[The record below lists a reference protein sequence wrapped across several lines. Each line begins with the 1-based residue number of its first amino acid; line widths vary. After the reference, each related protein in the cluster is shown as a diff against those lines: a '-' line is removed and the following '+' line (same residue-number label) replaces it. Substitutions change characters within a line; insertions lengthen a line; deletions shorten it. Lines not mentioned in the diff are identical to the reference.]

1 MILVVLCAV
10 LLVISYPQMDWGP
23 LAWVALVPFFFALD
37 GKNAR
42 CAFGS
47 GYVCGFL
54 FFAGTLG
61 WFVYVTYPGALLL
74 IAYLSLYFAVFAA
87 TFIFFRRLGLVPRL
101 FTLSAVWVALEFIRA
116 HALSGFG
123 WVSLG
128 HSQYK
133 NYLLIQI
140 ADVTGVYGVSFLVI
154 LVNLL
159 IFESIKFLSFP
170 KASHTFGGDS
180 REIRRAQ
187 IMVTLLVCLVLGYGI
202 ADTAHTRAYGQVKVG
217 VVQPD
222 IPQSLKWDPRLKNKI
237 VERNIRLTRTLSAQ
251 KPDIII
257 WPETSLPGILGESP
271 ELFEQI
277 KKTARDMRT
286 PILIGTIVQEGE
298 EKYYNSAVLVS
309 ADGEMTGRYDK
320 IHLVPFGEYLPL
332 RPVLGFINRFIGMG
346 DFTPGRE
353 YTLFSAGREQKKFGA
368 LICFEDTLPYL
379 RRGFT
384 NAGAQFLVNITN
396 DAWFEDT
403 KAPFLHL
410 QASVFGA
417 VENKRALVRAAN
429 TGLSAFI
436 DPFGRVIGAVQNERG
451 KKTFVMGTAV
461 AALPLVNQRT
471 VYTKYGDVFTM
482 FCFLGILGAILHLK
496 TSHRVKV

>member
-1 MILVVLCAV
+1 MILVILSAV
-10 LLVISYPQMDWGP
+10 LLVISYPQMDCWP

-42 CAFGS
+42 SAFGS
-47 GYVCGFL
+47 GYACGFL

-61 WFVYVTYPGALLL
+61 WFIYVTYIGAFLF
-74 IAYLSLYFAVFAA
+74 IAYLSLYFAVFAVA
-87 TFIFFRRLGLVPRL
+87 FVFFRRLPLMPRL
-101 FTLSAVWVALEFIRA
+101 FTLSAVWVALEFIRG

-159 IFESIKFLSFP
+159 VFESLRSV
-170 KASHTFGGDS
+170 DD
-180 REIRRAQ
+180 IRRIRRTQ
-187 IMVTLLVCLVLGYGI
+187 IIVTLLVCLVLGYGI
-202 ADTAHTRAYGQVKVG
+202 ADAAHLRAYGQVEVG

-222 IPQSLKWDPRLKNKI
+222 IPQSLKWDPRLKGRI
-237 VERNIRLTRTLSAQ
+237 VERTIRLTRALGAQ
-251 KPDIII
+251 KPDIIV
-257 WPETSLPGILGESP
+257 WPETSLPGILWESP
-271 ELFEQI
+271 ALFEEI
-277 KKTARDMRT
+277 KKTARDMQT
-286 PILIGTIVQEGE
+286 PILMGTIIQEGE

-309 ADGEMTGRYDK
+309 ADGEMAGHYDK
-320 IHLVPFGEYLPL
+320 VHLVPFGEYLPL
-332 RPVLGFINRFIGMG
+332 RPWLGFVNRFIGLA

-353 YTLFSAGREQKKFGA
+353 YTLLPAGRQHKKFGV

-379 RRGFT
+379 CRAFT

-403 KAPFLHL
+403 KEPFLHM
-410 QASVFGA
+410 QAAVFGA

-429 TGLSAFI
+429 TGVSAFI

-451 KKTFVMGTAV
+451 KKTFVAGTAV

-482 FCFLGILGAILHLK
+482 FCFLGILGAIWATRIASK
-496 TSHRVKV
+496 R

>member
-1 MILVVLCAV
+1 MILIVLSAV
-10 LLVISYPQMDWGP
+10 LLVISYPQMDLGP

-42 CAFGS
+42 CAFGL
-47 GYVCGFL
+47 GYACGFL

-61 WFVYVTYPGALLL
+61 WFIYVTYPGAFLF
-74 IAYLSLYFAVFAA
+74 IAYLSLYFAAFAA
-87 TFIFFRRLGLVPRL
+87 AFVFFRRLGLLPRL
-101 FTLSAVWVALEFIRA
+101 FTLCAVWVALEFIRA

-140 ADVTGVYGVSFLVI
+140 ADVTGVYGVSFLVM

-159 IFESIKFLSFP
+159 VFESLKFV
-170 KASHTFGGDS
+170 HD
-180 REIRRAQ
+180 IRQLRWAQ
-187 IMVTLLVCLVLGYGI
+187 IIVTLLVCLVLGYGI
-202 ADTAHTRAYGQVKVG
+202 VDTTHTRAYGQVKVG
-217 VVQPD
+217 VVQPN
-222 IPQSLKWDPRLKNKI
+222 IPQSLKWDPRLKGKI
-237 VERNIRLTRTLSAQ
+237 VERNIQLTRTFGVH
-251 KPDIII
+251 KPEIII

-271 ELFEQI
+271 ELFEQV
-277 KKTARDMRT
+277 KKTARDMQT
-286 PILIGTIVQEGE
+286 PVLMGTIIQEGE
-298 EKYYNSAVLVS
+298 EQYYNSAVLVS

-320 IHLVPFGEYLPL
+320 VHLVPFGEYLPL

-346 DFTPGRE
+346 DFTSGKE
-353 YTLFSAGREQKKFGA
+353 YTLFSAGREQKKFGV

-384 NAGAQFLVNITN
+384 NAGAQFLVNMTN

-410 QASVFGA
+410 QAAVFGA

-429 TGLSAFI
+429 TGVSAFI
-436 DPFGRVIGAVQNERG
+436 DPFGRVIQTVQNERG
-451 KKTFVMGTAV
+451 KKAFVMGTAV

-471 VYTKYGDVFTM
+471 VYTKYGDVFAM
-482 FCFLGILGAILHLK
+482 LCFLGILGAIWATRTASK
-496 TSHRVKV
+496 R

>member
-1 MILVVLCAV
+1 MILVVLSAV
-10 LLVISYPQMDWGP
+10 LLVLSYPQMDWGP
-23 LAWVALVPFFFALD
+23 LAWVALVPFFFAID

-61 WFVYVTYPGALLL
+61 WLIYVTYLGAFLF
-74 IAYLSLYFAVFAA
+74 IAYLSLYFAVFTAA
-87 TFIFFRRLGLVPRL
+87 FVFFRSLSLMPRL
-101 FTLSAVWVALEFIRA
+101 FTLSAVWVGLEFIRA

-123 WVSLG
+123 WASLG

-159 IFESIKFLSFP
+159 VFESLKFV
-170 KASHTFGGDS
+170 HDI
-180 REIRRAQ
+180 RRIRRAQ
-187 IMVTLLVCLVLGYGI
+187 TVVTLLVCLVLGYGI
-202 ADTAHTRAYGQVKVG
+202 VDTTHVRAYGQVKVG
-217 VVQPD
+217 VVQPN
-222 IPQSLKWDPRLKNKI
+222 IPQALKWDPRLKGKI
-237 VERNIRLTRTLSAQ
+237 VERTIRLTRALGAQ

-271 ELFEQI
+271 ALFEQI
-277 KKTARDMRT
+277 RKTARDMQT

-309 ADGEMTGRYDK
+309 ADGEMAGRYDK
-320 IHLVPFGEYLPL
+320 IHLVVFGEYLPL

-346 DFTPGRE
+346 DFTSGRE

-410 QASVFGA
+410 QAAVFGA

-429 TGLSAFI
+429 TGVSAFI
-436 DPFGRVIGAVQNERG
+436 DPFGCIIQTVQNERG
-451 KKTFVMGTAV
+451 KKTFVAGTAV

-471 VYTKYGDVFTM
+471 VYTKYGDVFAM
-482 FCFLGILGAILHLK
+482 LCFLGILGAIWVTRTASK
-496 TSHRVKV
+496 GSNGP

>member
-1 MILVVLCAV
+1 MILVVLSAV
-10 LLVISYPQMDWGP
+10 LLVISYPQTDWGP
-23 LAWVALVPFFFALD
+23 LAWLALVPFFFALD

-42 CAFGS
+42 SAFS
-47 GYVCGFL
+47 LGYACGFL

-61 WFVYVTYPGALLL
+61 WFVYVTYPGAFLF
-74 IAYLSLYFAVFAA
+74 IAYLSLYFAAFAVA
-87 TFIFFRRLGLVPRL
+87 FVFFRRLGLLARL
-101 FTLSAVWVALEFIRA
+101 FTLSAVWVALEFIRG

-123 WVSLG
+123 WASLG

-159 IFESIKFLSFP
+159 IFESLKLV
-170 KASHTFGGDS
+170 HD
-180 REIRRAQ
+180 IRQMRRTQ
-187 IMVTLLVCLVLGYGI
+187 IIVTLLVCLVLGYGI
-202 ADTAHTRAYGQVKVG
+202 VDTTHTRAYGQVKVG
-217 VVQPD
+217 VVQPN
-222 IPQSLKWDPRLKNKI
+222 IPQALKWDPRLKGRI
-237 VERNIRLTRTLSAQ
+237 VERSILLTRALGVQ

-271 ELFEQI
+271 ELFEEI
-277 KKTARDMRT
+277 RKTARDMRI
-286 PILIGTIVQEGE
+286 PVLIGTIVQEGE

-309 ADGEMTGRYDK
+309 ADGAMAGRYDK
-320 IHLVPFGEYLPL
+320 VHLVPFGEYLPL
-332 RPVLGFINRFIGMG
+332 RPLLGFVNRFIGLA

-353 YTLFSAGREQKKFGA
+353 YTLFSAGREQRKFGA
-368 LICFEDTLPYL
+368 LICFEDTVPYL

-396 DAWFEDT
+396 DAWFADT

-410 QASVFGA
+410 QAAVFGA

-429 TGLSAFI
+429 TGVSAFI

-451 KKTFVMGTAV
+451 KKTYVAGTAV
-461 AALPLVNQRT
+461 AALPLVNRRT
-471 VYTKYGDVFTM
+471 VYTKYGDVFAM
-482 FCFLGILGAILHLK
+482 FCFLGILGAIWTTRTASK
-496 TSHRVKV
+496 R